1 MQWRLDP
8 HPLVTLRSSGDNLKQ
23 QIFLCLLDSIWTL
36 YRSSPGKCECFFSRW
51 QFLTSPSE
59 LRVDEWLNAP
69 SFDALTPADLFR
81 VWWCFYLL
89 PRRAFVAK
97 RSRFPSLLCTWKYRT
112 TFRCV
117 SALIFAIITVLFFK
131 EGDENHPFF
140 LLCSQWKPSH
150 NKLQEVARCPQWF
163 PTGIFAG
170 VIRGLICLNIGTQL
184 ENGSVLPYEGCF
196 FFVFFNTKRRTC
208 WDLVGADTQR
218 DRNVS
223 WQVEDKE
230 HFCVKKKKKKKKPC
244 VIFEK

>member
-69 SFDALTPADLFR
+69 SFYALTPADLFR

-97 RSRFPSLLCTWKYRT
+97 VQVFPHFCARENT
-112 TFRCV
+112 V
-117 SALIFAIITVLFFK
+117 QPSAAWVLFYSRLLHCYFLK
-131 EGDENHPFF
+131 KAMRIIPSS

-150 NKLQEVARCPQWF
+150 NKLQEVARCPQW
-163 PTGIFAG
+163 IFAG

-196 FFVFFNTKRRTC
+196 FFFFFNTKRRTC